1 MEIKGKLIEKSETAN
16 VTATFKK
23 REFVLEYAENPQYPE
38 FIKFELIQDKCDQL
52 DGFNIGQE
60 INVAFNLK
68 GRKWTDPQGV
78 VKYFNSLQA
87 WKLSAAHDITVGTPS
102 NKPSVEPEALSG
114 QSEPEWLQSTS
125 GTDGDDLPF

>member
-1 MEIKGKLIEKSETAN
+1 MEVKGKLIEKFETTN

-52 DGFNIGQE
+52 DGFNAGQE

-68 GRKWTDPQGV
+68 GRKWTDPQGS

-87 WKLSAAHDITVGTPS
+87 WKLSAVHDIAPAQDAPS
-102 NKPSVEPEALSG
+102 TESEAMSG
-114 QSEPEWLQSTS
+114 QTEPEWLQSSS
-125 GTDGDDLPF
+125 GGEGDDLPF